1 MLSGL
6 GDRAHP
12 AYFWL
17 GAATVTVGVGLHLPM
32 FVEARRM
39 NFHLAGMPVDW
50 RMLLGMT
57 LIVGG
62 TAASWYGL
70 LPGAGERRAS
80 ARREAVPAASRSNED
95 SLSREPKS
103 SASGASSD
111 RLRWAHWQLMLVLAL
126 ALVIDAMK
134 PASLGFTIPGMSRE
148 YGLPREVVALFPL
161 LALTGLTIGS
171 YAWGVIG
178 DEIGRRAAILLS
190 GVMFVGT
197 SICGS
202 MPGFTGNL
210 IMCFAMGLAA
220 GGMLPITYAL
230 LAECMPSRQRGW
242 AMVLLGGLGLV
253 GGFFAASGA
262 AALLEPLYG
271 WRMLWFLGAPTG
283 LILILCNPL
292 IPESPRFLLMRG
304 RTAEFDALASRFG
317 VEPWQWGDAAPQP
330 VIDSSGAL
338 LRFPLRLTTVTLN
351 YVAIAWGLVNFGLL
365 LWLPAELR
373 LRGLDVAT
381 SNVLLFRSALVA
393 LPTMFAVAL
402 LYGRWSTKWTLF
414 ALTVLTAAGLSGLS
428 LIDAGVALVNDH
440 LLLLFAGLM
449 VGVNGIIAVLLPYTA
464 ENYPVLVRGRGTGLV
479 AASSKLGGLA
489 AQALTISALVPGL
502 GLAAM
507 GLAVSVA
514 VSAVMVARNGNE
526 TRRRALDEFGQ
537 WAPDQQ
543 SGAKL
548 VVDGGHD

>member
-1 MLSGL
+1 MSSL

-12 AYFWL
+12 TYFWL
-17 GAATVTVGVGLHLPM
+17 GAAAVTAGVGFHLPM
-32 FVEARRM
+32 FIEARRM

-50 RMLLGMT
+50 RMLLGMA
-57 LIVGG
+57 LIAGG
-62 TAASWYGL
+62 TAASGYGL
-70 LPGAGERRAS
+70 LPAARERRAS
-80 ARREAVPAASRSNED
+80 APKDESRTSDHATVGFRRRNNED
-95 SLSREPKS
+95 GLSCEPES
-103 SASGASSD
+103 PVAAGSG

-134 PASLGFTIPGMSRE
+134 PASLGFTIPGMSQE

-171 YAWGVIG
+171 YVWGVIG
-178 DEIGRRAAILLS
+178 DEVGRRAAILLS
-190 GVMFVGT
+190 GVLFVGT
-197 SICGS
+197 AICGS
-202 MPGFTGNL
+202 MPGFIGNL
-210 IMCFAMGLAA
+210 IMCFFMGVAA

-271 WRMLWFLGAPTG
+271 WRMLWFLNAPTG
-283 LILILCNPL
+283 LILILCNPF

-304 RTAEFDALASRFG
+304 RMAELDALASRFALPI
-317 VEPWQWGDAAPQP
+317 EPRQWEDAVPHP
-330 VIDSSGAL
+330 VIDSTGAL
-338 LRFPLRLTTVTLN
+338 LRFPFRRTTATLN
-351 YVAIAWGLVNFGLL
+351 YLGIAWGLVNFGLL

-373 LRGLDVAT
+373 RRGLDVAG

-414 ALTVLTAAGLSGLS
+414 ALTVLTAAGLAGLS
-428 LIDAGVALVNDH
+428 LIDAGVALVHDH

-449 VGVNGIIAVLLPYTA
+449 VGVNGTIAVLLPYTA

-479 AASSKLGGLA
+479 AGSSKLGGLA
-489 AQALTISALVPGL
+489 AQALTVSSLVPGL
-502 GLAAM
+502 ALAA
-507 GLAVSVA
+507 LALALSIA
-514 VSAVMVARNGNE
+514 VSAGMVACWGKE
-526 TRRRALDEFGQ
+526 TRRRALDEFER
-537 WAPDQQ
+537 
-543 SGAKL
+543 
-548 VVDGGHD
+548 